1 MPLAGVTTIV
11 LGLVAA
17 LAVAGCVAV
26 IALQLWG
33 ISTAL
38 AKVDST
44 LAGLPAALAGMEP
57 AMDTINGALAGVAE
71 AVSAPAAVG
80 STR

>member
-26 IALQLWG
+26 IAVQLWQ
-33 ISTAL
+33 ISAAL
-38 AKVDST
+38 ATVDAT
-44 LAGLPAALAGMEP
+44 LAGLPTALAGMEP
-57 AMDTINGALAGVAE
+57 AMDMINGSLARTAA
-71 AVSAPAAVG
+71 AVSEPVG
-80 STR
+80 A